1 MRTAPHC
8 YPTTA
13 HDALDTV
20 RAEVSRCLHWAV
32 TFIILAGLVLVAAPA
47 GSLHLPCDEPLGR
60 AACGIRSAELSKEL
74 RAASRLPA
82 RQIDELRMAK
92 HHPELG
98 AFDEFEQALNKQA
111 GGGMF
116 SVK

>member
-1 MRTAPHC
+1 MRTTPRC
-8 YPTTA
+8 YTTTA

-20 RAEVSRCLHWAV
+20 RAEVTRCLHWAV

-60 AACGIRSAELSKEL
+60 AACGIRSSALSQEL
-74 RAASRLPA
+74 RAAGRLST
-82 RQIDELRMAK
+82 RQIDELRRAK
-92 HHPELG
+92 HHPKLG